1 MTHLQ
6 IDDIVTL
13 LFAAPCG
20 YNVTA
25 ENGTIYSPQYPN
37 EYPNSQDCSWL
48 ITVPHGH
55 GVYINF
61 TLLQTEPVTDYIAVW
76 YVWVRHLHT
85 HTNGTNVSFNC
96 WSFEKTLDSYILFP
110 EPSYRTSYLTWHC
123 ILFGKLFLSAY
134 FFLPP
139 WYGFHLSWARC
150 RCCRKYCIFADRHCV
165 QQVDVHK
172 SVSSWYI
179 CIVHTWGFQVYRAL
193 NTCLSRCQA
202 LLSLQ

>member
-76 YVWVRHLHT
+76 YVWVRHVRTHVHT
-85 HTNGTNVSFNC
+85 HTH
-96 WSFEKTLDSYILFP
+96 KTTQMFLLISALDSYTLCP
-110 EPSYRTSYLTWHC
+110 E
-123 ILFGKLFLSAY
+123 
-134 FFLPP
+134 
-139 WYGFHLSWARC
+139 
-150 RCCRKYCIFADRHCV
+150 
-165 QQVDVHK
+165 
-172 SVSSWYI
+172 
-179 CIVHTWGFQVYRAL
+179 
-193 NTCLSRCQA
+193 
-202 LLSLQ
+202 